1 VNRVTALGV
10 FLLRERRTS
19 ARGVPYALGW
29 VAFRGMDRYARV
41 PVVGHGVLADR
52 LEAAHEAPV
61 VLAGFLRERTE
72 RTGETRLQ
80 VVAEEVFPVELP
92 TFRAPLGHPAADGYA
107 RAEVAGLVALEPRPQ
122 RLRDHAPLPGGG
134 RRGVATPFSVGG
146 AGTPL
151 CELLG
156 LKGVTAP
163 ALGGVATPPTPG
175 YNGAMKVPIDLLV
188 SNPYNPRAVTK
199 PDPALVASVRA
210 HGIIEPLVVRPLG
223 DGRYEIVAGER
234 RYRAALE
241 AGLTEVPV
249 VVREADD
256 QEAFALAMAENTVRR
271 DLDPLEV
278 LEGVLE
284 GLRRR
289 GFSQEEAEELVRV
302 ATNALRKR
310 RESGEARILG
320 EVTAPLGVSPYTL
333 INYSPLLDLPAE
345 VRAALKGRGIPLK
358 NLLKAAQSPKIVR
371 KLRERL
377 QAWRKGEAPTLR
389 DLSPEESLAALFR
402 AFTREEQKER
412 KREPKP
418 MTDVERLVWGLE
430 ELVRRMERIR
440 GTLPR
445 RFATLLLAALD
456 EGEEWLLEEN
466 ARELPVPDEGLMR
479 PLREKLAR
487 IREAARRA
495 VEEE

>member
-1 VNRVTALGV
+1 MKKI
-10 FLLRERRTS
+10 
-19 ARGVPYALGW
+19 PI
-29 VAFRGMDRYARV
+29 
-41 PVVGHGVLADR
+41 
-52 LEAAHEAPV
+52 
-61 VLAGFLRERTE
+61 
-72 RTGETRLQ
+72 
-80 VVAEEVFPVELP
+80 
-92 TFRAPLGHPAADGYA
+92 
-107 RAEVAGLVALEPRPQ
+107 
-122 RLRDHAPLPGGG
+122 
-134 RRGVATPFSVGG
+134 
-146 AGTPL
+146 
-151 CELLG
+151 ELL
-156 LKGVTAP
+156 
-163 ALGGVATPPTPG
+163 
-175 YNGAMKVPIDLLV
+175 VP
-188 SNPYNPRAVTK
+188 NPYNPRAVTK

-249 VVREADD
+249 VIWEADD

-278 LEGVLE
+278 LEAVLE

-289 GFSQEEAEELVRV
+289 GFSQEEAEKLVQK

-310 RESGEARILG
+310 KENNETRILE

-358 NLLKAAQSPKIVR
+358 NLLKAARSPEIVR
-371 KLRERL
+371 KLQERL
-377 QAWRKGEAPTLR
+377 EAWRRGEAPTLR

-402 AFTREEQKER
+402 AFIRQGEEEKPREH
-412 KREPKP
+412 KP
-418 MTDVERLVWGLE
+418 MTDVERLVWGLD
-430 ELVRRMERIR
+430 ELVRRMEAR
-440 GTLPR
+440 GRLPK
-445 RFATLLLAALD
+445 RFAELLLAALD
-456 EGEEWLLEEN
+456 EAEEWLLEEN

-479 PLREKLAR
+479 PLREKLTR

>member
-1 VNRVTALGV
+1 
-10 FLLRERRTS
+10 
-19 ARGVPYALGW
+19 
-29 VAFRGMDRYARV
+29 
-41 PVVGHGVLADR
+41 
-52 LEAAHEAPV
+52 
-61 VLAGFLRERTE
+61 
-72 RTGETRLQ
+72 
-80 VVAEEVFPVELP
+80 
-92 TFRAPLGHPAADGYA
+92 
-107 RAEVAGLVALEPRPQ
+107 
-122 RLRDHAPLPGGG
+122 
-134 RRGVATPFSVGG
+134 
-146 AGTPL
+146 
-151 CELLG
+151 
-156 LKGVTAP
+156 
-163 ALGGVATPPTPG
+163 
-175 YNGAMKVPIDLLV
+175 MKVPIDLIV
-188 SNPYNPRAVTK
+188 PNPYNPRVVTK

-249 VVREADD
+249 VVREVDD

-289 GFSQEEAEELVRV
+289 GFSPEEAEELVRG
-302 ATNALRKR
+302 ATNTLRNRKK
-310 RESGEARILG
+310 SGETQILE
-320 EVTAPLGVSPYTL
+320 EVVAPLGVSPYTL
-333 INYSPLLDLPAE
+333 INYSPLLKLPAE

-358 NLLKAAQSPKIVR
+358 NLLKAAKSPEIV
-371 KLRERL
+371 ERL
-377 QAWRKGEAPTLR
+377 QERLEAWRKGEAPTPR
-389 DLSPEESLAALFR
+389 NLSPEESLAALFR

-418 MTDVERLVWGLE
+418 MTDVERLVWSLD
-430 ELVRRMERIR
+430 ELVRRMEAR
-440 GTLPR
+440 GTLPK
-445 RFATLLLAALD
+445 RFAELLLAALD

>member
-1 VNRVTALGV
+1 
-10 FLLRERRTS
+10 
-19 ARGVPYALGW
+19 
-29 VAFRGMDRYARV
+29 
-41 PVVGHGVLADR
+41 
-52 LEAAHEAPV
+52 
-61 VLAGFLRERTE
+61 
-72 RTGETRLQ
+72 
-80 VVAEEVFPVELP
+80 
-92 TFRAPLGHPAADGYA
+92 
-107 RAEVAGLVALEPRPQ
+107 
-122 RLRDHAPLPGGG
+122 
-134 RRGVATPFSVGG
+134 
-146 AGTPL
+146 
-151 CELLG
+151 
-156 LKGVTAP
+156 
-163 ALGGVATPPTPG
+163 
-175 YNGAMKVPIDLLV
+175 MKVPIDLLV
-188 SNPYNPRAVTK
+188 PNPYNPRTVTK

-256 QEAFALAMAENTVRR
+256 QEAFALAMAENTVRK

-278 LEGVLE
+278 LEAVLE

-358 NLLKAAQSPKIVR
+358 GLLKAARSPEIV
-371 KLRERL
+371 ERL
-377 QAWRKGEAPTLR
+377 QERLEAWRRGEAPTPR
-389 DLSPEESLAALFR
+389 NLSPEESLAALFR

-418 MTDVERLVWGLE
+418 MTDVERLVWGLD
-430 ELVRRMERIR
+430 ELVRRMEAR
-440 GTLPR
+440 GALPR
-445 RFATLLLAALD
+445 RFAELLLAALD
-456 EGEEWLLEEN
+456 EAEGWLLEEN

-495 VEEE
+495 VEDKGEDR

>member
-1 VNRVTALGV
+1 
-10 FLLRERRTS
+10 
-19 ARGVPYALGW
+19 
-29 VAFRGMDRYARV
+29 
-41 PVVGHGVLADR
+41 
-52 LEAAHEAPV
+52 
-61 VLAGFLRERTE
+61 
-72 RTGETRLQ
+72 
-80 VVAEEVFPVELP
+80 
-92 TFRAPLGHPAADGYA
+92 
-107 RAEVAGLVALEPRPQ
+107 
-122 RLRDHAPLPGGG
+122 
-134 RRGVATPFSVGG
+134 
-146 AGTPL
+146 
-151 CELLG
+151 
-156 LKGVTAP
+156 
-163 ALGGVATPPTPG
+163 
-175 YNGAMKVPIDLLV
+175 MKIPIDLIV
-188 SNPYNPRAVTK
+188 PNPYNPRAVTK

-289 GFSQEEAEELVRV
+289 GFSPEEAEELVRG
-302 ATNALRKR
+302 ATNTLRNRKK
-310 RESGEARILG
+310 SGETGIL
-320 EVTAPLGVSPYTL
+320 EQVVAPLGVSPYTL
-333 INYSPLLDLPAE
+333 INYSPLLNLPRE

-358 NLLKAAQSPKIVR
+358 GLLKAARSPEIVR
-371 KLRERL
+371 KLQERL
-377 QAWRKGEAPTLR
+377 EAWRRGEAPTLR
-389 DLSPEESLAALFR
+389 DLSPEESLAALFG
-402 AFTREEQKER
+402 AFTREERKER

-418 MTDVERLVWGLE
+418 MTDVEHLVWNLD
-430 ELVRRMERIR
+430 ELVRRMEAR
-440 GTLPR
+440 GRLPK
-445 RFATLLLAALD
+445 RFAKLLLAALD

>member
-1 VNRVTALGV
+1 MAARRVTSWSSCPAPFTPRV
-10 FLLRERRTS
+10 RAAARR
-19 ARGVPYALGW
+19 
-29 VAFRGMDRYARV
+29 
-41 PVVGHGVLADR
+41 
-52 LEAAHEAPV
+52 
-61 VLAGFLRERTE
+61 
-72 RTGETRLQ
+72 
-80 VVAEEVFPVELP
+80 
-92 TFRAPLGHPAADGYA
+92 
-107 RAEVAGLVALEPRPQ
+107 
-122 RLRDHAPLPGGG
+122 
-134 RRGVATPFSVGG
+134 
-146 AGTPL
+146 
-151 CELLG
+151 
-156 LKGVTAP
+156 
-163 ALGGVATPPTPG
+163 
-175 YNGAMKVPIDLLV
+175 YNGGMKIPIDLLV
-188 SNPYNPRAVTK
+188 PNPYNPRAVTK

-333 INYSPLLDLPAE
+333 INYSPLLNLPPE

-358 NLLKAAQSPKIVR
+358 GLLKAAKSPEIVR
-371 KLRERL
+371 KLQERL
-377 QAWRKGEAPTLR
+377 EAWRRGEAPTPR
-389 DLSPEESLAALFR
+389 NLSPEESLAALFR
-402 AFTREEQKER
+402 AFTRQGEKEKPR
-412 KREPKP
+412 KHKP
-418 MTDVERLVWGLE
+418 MTDVERLVWNLD
-430 ELVRRMERIR
+430 ELVRRMEAR
-440 GTLPR
+440 GALPK
-445 RFATLLLAALD
+445 RFAQLLLDALD
-456 EGEEWLLEEN
+456 EAEEWLLEEN
-466 ARELPVPDEGLMR
+466 ARELPVLDEGLMR

-487 IREAARRA
+487 VREATQKAIENEIEN
-495 VEEE
+495 EEEKE

>member
-1 VNRVTALGV
+1 MRI
-10 FLLRERRTS
+10 
-19 ARGVPYALGW
+19 
-29 VAFRGMDRYARV
+29 
-41 PVVGHGVLADR
+41 
-52 LEAAHEAPV
+52 
-61 VLAGFLRERTE
+61 
-72 RTGETRLQ
+72 
-80 VVAEEVFPVELP
+80 
-92 TFRAPLGHPAADGYA
+92 
-107 RAEVAGLVALEPRPQ
+107 
-122 RLRDHAPLPGGG
+122 
-134 RRGVATPFSVGG
+134 
-146 AGTPL
+146 
-151 CELLG
+151 
-156 LKGVTAP
+156 
-163 ALGGVATPPTPG
+163 
-175 YNGAMKVPIDLLV
+175 PIDLIV
-188 SNPYNPRAVTK
+188 PNPSNPRAIVK

-210 HGIIEPLVVRPLG
+210 HGIIEPLVVRLLG

-284 GLRRR
+284 GLKRR
-289 GFSQEEAEELVRV
+289 GFSREEAEELVRG
-302 ATNALRKR
+302 ATNTLRNR
-310 RESGEARILG
+310 RKSGETQILE
-320 EVTAPLGVSPYTL
+320 EVVAPLGVSPYTL
-333 INYSPLLDLPAE
+333 INYSPLLNLPRE

-358 NLLKAAQSPKIVR
+358 GLLKAARSPEIV
-371 KLRERL
+371 ERL
-377 QAWRKGEAPTLR
+377 QERLEAWRKGEAPTLR

-418 MTDVERLVWGLE
+418 MTDVERLVWGLD
-430 ELVRRMERIR
+430 ELVRRMEAR
-440 GTLPR
+440 GALPK

-495 VEEE
+495 VENEEEEE